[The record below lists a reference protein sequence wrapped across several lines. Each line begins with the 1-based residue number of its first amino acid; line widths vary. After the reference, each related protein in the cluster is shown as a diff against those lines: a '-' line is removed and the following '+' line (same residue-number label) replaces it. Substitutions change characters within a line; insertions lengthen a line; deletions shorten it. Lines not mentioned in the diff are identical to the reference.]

1 MWLGKIKPLVTV
13 CGNIYVYVYNIC
25 LFSSVCTVTKDGQS
39 DTEKIEL
46 SSIVSRQNYSVPTFK
61 PVTEDT

>member
-1 MWLGKIKPLVTV
+1 MWLGKIKALVTV
-13 CGNIYVYVYNIC
+13 CGNMIIYIC
-25 LFSSVCTVTKDGQS
+25 LFISVCTVTKDGQS

>member
-1 MWLGKIKPLVTV
+1 MAGENKASGHCLWK
-13 CGNIYVYVYNIC
+13 YDYIC